1 VLDAQVDPLR
11 KAKPTRQFWRPWRIA
26 GCGPQTVTHKRFKR
40 LVERVAQLFRR
51 PGMSAWGFSPQSR
64 VCDVDPSVC
73 HTSKEVKSRLTA
85 WFAALLMVSAVFGT
99 PVVRVAVDRLSYCQ
113 VYCEEKA
120 PRGEQVIVVGKRPR
134 PVRAVVEIVP
144 ARESFRSAILADSL
158 FQRPPP
164 LPSL

>member
-1 VLDAQVDPLR
+1 
-11 KAKPTRQFWRPWRIA
+11 
-26 GCGPQTVTHKRFKR
+26 
-40 LVERVAQLFRR
+40 
-51 PGMSAWGFSPQSR
+51 M
-64 VCDVDPSVC
+64 C

-99 PVVRVAVDRLSYCQ
+99 PVARVTVSQVAYCQ

-120 PRGEQVIVVGKRPR
+120 PRGEQVIVVPERPR
-134 PVRAVVEIVP
+134 PVRATVEIAP
-144 ARESFRSAILADSL
+144 RRESFRSAILAHPL